1 MEKTLRGAF
10 TLLELI
16 VVVVIVSLLAVAS
29 FRGLQALKLR
39 SFKVRQMTKL
49 SLESQIVLDQLSAL
63 LHSRIPATT
72 IGYDPYGKD
81 FKPIQDIQNFAK
93 YKILEWIGFDEDSF
107 DAGLYSG
114 FVDMRRSI
122 KQFLDYSLYTD
133 IAADLP
139 GRALVFAG
147 TFDKGFTSE
156 QLLDAFGWHGRNSD
170 LIYDILMQ
178 PPHTITIT
186 DPVKPKWLYE
196 KYYLAKSAYG
206 VARGADIDPYAKC
219 LRGLDVDKNTLV
231 LFYEYKPW
239 RGESFCADPKSDNR
253 SGQATIL
260 MRHVAGFG
268 VKEQDFTLRLI
279 LDINKPILGQ
289 KIQIHFDKTKVFF

>member
-1 MEKTLRGAF
+1 MEKTLKGAF

-16 VVVVIVSLLAVAS
+16 VVVVIVSFLAVAS
-29 FRGLQALKLR
+29 FKGLQAFKLR

-72 IGYDPYGKD
+72 IGYDPYGED
-81 FKPIQDIQNFAK
+81 FQPIRDIQDIAK

-107 DAGLYSG
+107 EAGLYSG
-114 FVDMRRSI
+114 FVDMQRSI
-122 KQFLDYSLYTD
+122 KQFSDYSLYTD
-133 IAADLP
+133 IVADLS
-139 GRALVFAG
+139 GHALVFAG

-156 QLLDAFGWHGRNSD
+156 QLLDAFGWHGRSSN
-170 LIYDILMQ
+170 LIYDILVR

-196 KYYLAKSAYG
+196 KYYLAKSAYA
-206 VARGADIDPYAKC
+206 VARGADIDTSAKC
-219 LRGLDVDKNTLV
+219 LEGLDVKKNTLV
-231 LFYEYKPW
+231 LFYDYKPW

-279 LDINKPILGQ
+279 LDIDKPILGQ
-289 KIQIHFDKTKVFF
+289 SVRVHFDKTKVVF